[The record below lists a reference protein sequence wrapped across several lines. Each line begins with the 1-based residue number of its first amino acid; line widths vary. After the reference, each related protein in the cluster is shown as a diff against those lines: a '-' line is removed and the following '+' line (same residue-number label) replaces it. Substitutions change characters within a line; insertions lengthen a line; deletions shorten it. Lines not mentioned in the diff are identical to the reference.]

1 MMAGTFRQEFEQQ
14 LMFPDDHF
22 VCLYCFLNGSVT
34 CTEGGAHGGCHGVWE
49 DAGPLLHLPSDS
61 EKTAPLSQGSP
72 PLEPATLGAR
82 KVTGSLLEGEEEK
95 EE

>member
-1 MMAGTFRQEFEQQ
+1 MAGTFRQEFEQHLTVRDDQ
-14 LMFPDDHF
+14 L

-49 DAGPLLHLPSDS
+49 DAGPLLHLSSDS

-72 PLEPATLGAR
+72 LLEPAMLGAR
-82 KVTGSLLEGEEEK
+82 KVTRSLPEGEGDK